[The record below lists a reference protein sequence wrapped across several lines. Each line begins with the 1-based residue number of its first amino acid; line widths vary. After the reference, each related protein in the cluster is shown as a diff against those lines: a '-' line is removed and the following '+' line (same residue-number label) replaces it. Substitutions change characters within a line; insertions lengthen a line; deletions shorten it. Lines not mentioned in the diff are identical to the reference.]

1 MLRAL
6 QADGYDSMLLVLT
19 NNDYYSGQMKFF
31 ADWVRLREY
40 HSSLV
45 FIYQSALNYDASC

>member
-1 MLRAL
+1 MIFTFTNVTLPRIVVNKFHRG
-6 QADGYDSMLLVLT
+6 DG
-19 NNDYYSGQMKFF
+19 

-40 HSSLV
+40 HSFLV